1 MKYLLVGILLFGT
14 LSLNA
19 QTGAKLHK
27 KAIVVDTHGD
37 ILSDQ
42 IKSGIDI
49 GIRQNGGNFDLV
61 RAKEGGLDVQVFSVW
76 SDYTGGF
83 AMANCQIDSLDA
95 LISRHPD
102 KITKVRTAAELKLAV
117 KQGKLAAMF
126 GVEGGH
132 MIENQI
138 ENL

>member
-1 MKYLLVGILLFGT
+1 MKHLFLSIFLLGALGV
-14 LSLNA
+14 SA

-42 IKSGIDI
+42 IKSGIDV
-49 GIRQNGGNFDLV
+49 GVRQKSGNFDLV

-83 AMANCQIDSLDA
+83 ALANRQIDSLDA
-95 LISRHPD
+95 LIRRHPD
-102 KITKVRTAAELKLAV
+102 KIV
-117 KQGKLAAMF
+117 KG
-126 GVEGGH
+126 
-132 MIENQI
+132 
-138 ENL
+138 

>member
-1 MKYLLVGILLFGT
+1 MKYIFTVIMLFGSLC
-14 LSLNA
+14 LSA
-19 QTGAKLHK
+19 QTGKKLHK

-49 GIRQNGGNFDLV
+49 GIRQKSGNFDLE

-83 AMANCQIDSLDA
+83 ALANRQIDSLDA

-102 KITKVRTAAELKLAV
+102 KIAKVRIEIYCETREN
-117 KQGKLAAMF
+117 
-126 GVEGGH
+126 GGYVWR
-132 MIENQI
+132 
-138 ENL
+138 